1 MFQIIS
7 DFIMIPNHLHYK
19 KKCAECDKV
28 LSKVKKRAG
37 FYQCKN
43 KNCSSKAWLSYKEI
57 YLSELK
63 RRVEV
68 LT

>member
-1 MFQIIS
+1 
-7 DFIMIPNHLHYK
+7 MIADLLNFTTYPFTR
-19 KKCAECDKV
+19 KCPYC
-28 LSKVKKRAG
+28 LRLVKKLHNKDG
-37 FYQCKN
+37 FYQCEN

-68 LT
+68 LS